1 MEHGSPIKR
10 SKSKG
15 KAGVDYDVSRF
26 TGKNAENLFNKV
38 WIRNGAVLKR
48 KLNLVA
54 LENSGISFVQNFTTR
69 GWINLAKFKAELVL
83 TLCQEFMANIKH
95 EPETEQGK
103 EKLCSWVREKKI
115 KVTPDTFAD
124 IFEIPREENPEF
136 AFPNVGMPDLAVV
149 SQELLLEGDEWD
161 GEVQCNKTRLKNKY
175 LILFLFL
182 CHSLLPLKRIV
193 SMNVARAR
201 LLWAIDTGKTIDLPR
216 TMFLSL
222 CSTYKASDK
231 RGLSLRGPLIELLC
245 PDLRDKGRRGNWRE
259 EAQEGSAIGMGD
271 LKEAILN
278 LGKEMS
284 KQMAEFREE
293 VNTRLSSLEEESS
306 RHTVMLQDMKGMLIR
321 MEEEDGDDD
330 EED

>member
-1 MEHGSPIKR
+1 MEHGSPIKK

-15 KAGVDYDVSRF
+15 KAGVDYDASRF

-38 WIRNGAVLKR
+38 WIRNGAVL
-48 KLNLVA
+48 
-54 LENSGISFVQNFTTR
+54 EQ
-69 GWINLAKFKAELVL
+69 
-83 TLCQEFMANIKH
+83 FMANIK
-95 EPETEQGK
+95 PEQGK
-103 EKLCSWVREKKI
+103 EKLCSWVRGKKI

-136 AFPNVGMPDLAVV
+136 AFSNVGMPDLAVV

-161 GEVQCNKTRLKNKY
+161 GEVQCNKTRLKDKY
-175 LILFLFL
+175 LILFLFS
-182 CHSLLPLKRIV
+182 CHSLLPLKRTV
-193 SMNVARAR
+193 SMNVAWAR
-201 LLWAIDTGKTIDLPR
+201 LLWAIGTGKTIDLPR
-216 TMFLSL
+216 IIASLSR
-222 CSTYKASDK
+222 SEGQRKK
-231 RGLSLRGPLIELLC
+231 RKLE
-245 PDLRDKGRRGNWRE
+245 E
-259 EAQEGSAIGMGD
+259 EAQEGSAIGMGE

-293 VNTRLSSLEEESS
+293 VNTRLSSLDEESS

-321 MEEEDGDDD
+321 MEEEDDDDD